1 MPIPAL
7 LVLEFAVK
15 SASESKPEADGVRQY
30 VIPGAGLDSFANRR
44 TDVVDRL
51 HVIDATL
58 DTVASLLSDNAAVFT
73 GRTRRGKVLLEL
85 ELERLGIVFKHS
97 TPYHPQTCGK
107 VERFHQTLKRFLRKQ
122 PPARSIAELQF
133 QLDAFRDYY
142 NN

>member
-15 SASESKPEADGVRQY
+15 SASESKPDADGVRQY

-85 ELERLGIVFKHS
+85 EL
-97 TPYHPQTCGK
+97 
-107 VERFHQTLKRFLRKQ
+107 
-122 PPARSIAELQF
+122 
-133 QLDAFRDYY
+133 
-142 NN
+142 